1 MSEMRTGRKK
11 TEGNTHYE
19 GIALKKEKSVILEI
33 LKYKIIYIL
42 GLSANT
48 GFVTLLIP
56 PLFIYLFIFKWHIYH
71 DE

>member
-11 TEGNTHYE
+11 TEANTHYE

-42 GLSANT
+42 GISANT

-56 PLFIYLFIFKWHIYH
+56 PLFFKFIYF
-71 DE
+71 